1 MDLLEETKELEST
14 TSPNAGRPALDV
26 NLISSLTR
34 WAIVAKERVDGQR
47 LDQILELYSHL
58 GHLTPDLRSLLTQII
73 ALVDGSPEKQA
84 PPASVPGIE
93 APVNGASSQNIKR
106 NDADAQECIDLIF
119 HLHGVLA
126 GSLAFSV

>member
-1 MDLLEETKELEST
+1 M
-14 TSPNAGRPALDV
+14 DV

-34 WAIVAKERVDGQR
+34 WAIVAKERVDGQW

-84 PPASVPGIE
+84 PPAGVPEIE

>member
-1 MDLLEETKELEST
+1 LDLLEETKELEST

-84 PPASVPGIE
+84 PPAGVPEIE